1 MTLALTIGF
10 FKDVQDLGKTIENKV
25 IDMLRKF
32 QRDPNSNGLNVEQL
46 NNAPKNVRSVRI
58 DRAFR
63 AIGVLNGD
71 VLTLVSCGDHE
82 GTYRW
87 MVGKDYNKLAE
98 NAMKLTDDPAFLMA
112 GLDEESS
119 TPFHALDNYT
129 KEQLCQLGFT
139 SGQAENLKNIKTQ
152 ELFNEIKKMIIGEQ
166 AQILEFC
173 EAGENFEDILELVES
188 CREEKEI
195 PVNSPVPNGVYVIE
209 DDNSVDEFRKAVK
222 GEIGTWRLFLHPSQE
237 RYAFGDFK
245 GSVYICGE
253 AGTGKTVAAV
263 HRAKYLADTLAD
275 NEHILVTTFT
285 KNLATDIASMLDDMN
300 IENRKQIE
308 VMNIDSL
315 EAQLFGKTFPNKSI
329 MYDKSANSIW
339 EQLISEYMPGS
350 KYGTDFFIKEW
361 ERLIVPGSITTI
373 EGYRKADRTG
383 LGYPMNRIQRDRVWA
398 VIEKFR
404 ALVSGDQVEKNL
416 SYKLLSDQLRK
427 QENTKYKHI
436 IADEIQD
443 FSPQMLTLLSALAGT
458 PHENDIY
465 MTGDASQNI
474 YGKKLSFEKCGITIA
489 NRRYQLLINYRTTD
503 EISRFALELLGNS
516 KSYDK
521 RTLSLTHAKAPKTI
535 QTDLTDMSTLIPYLE
550 ELTITGENICIVTR
564 RSDERDKISKYLNVN
579 GIKNRIVDDKTTG
592 ESGINIAT
600 ISRVKGLEFDN
611 VIIWGLDKWMLEG
624 VSPTFS
630 NDPASSKETENSFRN
645 SAYVA
650 ATRARKGLI
659 CFVKNH

>member
-112 GLDEESS
+112 GLNEESS

-129 KEQLCQLGFT
+129 KEQLCLLGFT

-195 PVNSPVPNGVYVIE
+195 PVHSPVPNGVYVIE

-263 HRAKYLADTLAD
+263 HRAKHLADTLAD
-275 NEHILVTTFT
+275 NEHILITTFT

-300 IENRKQIE
+300 T
-308 VMNIDSL
+308 V
-315 EAQLFGKTFPNKSI
+315 
-329 MYDKSANSIW
+329 
-339 EQLISEYMPGS
+339 
-350 KYGTDFFIKEW
+350 
-361 ERLIVPGSITTI
+361 
-373 EGYRKADRTG
+373 
-383 LGYPMNRIQRDRVWA
+383 
-398 VIEKFR
+398 
-404 ALVSGDQVEKNL
+404 
-416 SYKLLSDQLRK
+416 
-427 QENTKYKHI
+427 
-436 IADEIQD
+436 
-443 FSPQMLTLLSALAGT
+443 
-458 PHENDIY
+458 
-465 MTGDASQNI
+465 
-474 YGKKLSFEKCGITIA
+474 
-489 NRRYQLLINYRTTD
+489 
-503 EISRFALELLGNS
+503 
-516 KSYDK
+516 
-521 RTLSLTHAKAPKTI
+521 
-535 QTDLTDMSTLIPYLE
+535 
-550 ELTITGENICIVTR
+550 
-564 RSDERDKISKYLNVN
+564 KYLNVN

-592 ESGINIAT
+592 GSGINIAT

-645 SAYVA
+645 GAYVA

-659 CFVKNH
+659 CFVKNN